1 MYHTTT
7 MMPFH
12 PALIFLLF
20 ILIFELQHAYGS
32 STLCAEGVA
41 YNKSRQTV
49 CNSGYE
55 KCKSSVNVVT
65 RILSASVE
73 CSKVQSECM
82 VACYVAAVDR
92 CKATPS
98 RNGENSGS
106 NDESNDDHESNEST
120 VGEFFG
126 VVITV
131 GAVFIVYLVSN
142 KGYKRTERVWVLQE
156 NNLDEVSSGI
166 STTGG
171 GRGQGQLA
179 LVEDH
184 LNTPSHIVL
193 TNNSTVDASS
203 VTTWPSLA
211 FTTNTRGAN
220 QNLLAQNSTPTELG
234 HFQSNI

>member
-1 MYHTTT
+1 MH
-7 MMPFH
+7 M
-12 PALIFLLF
+12 ARR
-20 ILIFELQHAYGS
+20 
-32 STLCAEGVA
+32 EGVA
-41 YNKSRQTV
+41 YNKSCQTV

-55 KCKSSVNVVT
+55 KCKSSINVIT
-65 RILSASVE
+65 RILSTSPE
-73 CSKVQSECM
+73 CSKVQSTCM
-82 VACYVAAVDR
+82 IACYAAAVDK
-92 CKATPS
+92 CKAAS
-98 RNGENSGS
+98 HGSNGDNSGS
-106 NDESNDDHESNEST
+106 NDESKDDHEINEST